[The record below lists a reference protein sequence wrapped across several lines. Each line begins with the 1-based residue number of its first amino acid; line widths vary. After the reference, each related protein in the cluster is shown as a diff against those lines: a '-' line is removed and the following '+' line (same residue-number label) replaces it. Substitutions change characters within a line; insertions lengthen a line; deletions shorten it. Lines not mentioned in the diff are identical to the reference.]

1 MIKMRSKKPILLV
14 EDDYVDVLTVKRALM
29 EIHVHNELV
38 VTENGEK
45 ALEYLDNPQNERPG
59 IILLDLNMPRM
70 NGIEFLQS
78 VKTNEKH
85 KIIPVIVLTTSSQ
98 EKDRVESFKLSV
110 AGYMT
115 KPVIYHEFVD
125 VMKIID
131 KYWTCSDMPIY

>member
-1 MIKMRSKKPILLV
+1 MIKMRSRKPILLI
-14 EDDYVDVLTVKRALM
+14 EDDYVDVLTVKRALK
-29 EIHVHNELV
+29 EINVQNELV
-38 VTENGEK
+38 VAENGEK
-45 ALEYLDNPQNERPG
+45 ALEYLDNPENERPG

-70 NGIEFLQS
+70 NGIEFLEV

-115 KPVIYHEFVD
+115 KPVIYEEFVA

>member
-1 MIKMRSKKPILLV
+1 
-14 EDDYVDVLTVKRALM
+14 
-29 EIHVHNELV
+29 
-38 VTENGEK
+38 
-45 ALEYLDNPQNERPG
+45 
-59 IILLDLNMPRM
+59 MPRM
-70 NGIEFLQS
+70 NGIEFLEV

-115 KPVIYHEFVD
+115 KPVIYEEFVG